1 MPIIRKVLVVDDSAV
16 ERYHLVD
23 LLTKKGYKVIE
34 AVDGEDAVTKAKAN
48 APDLVLMD
56 VIMPGQNGFQITR
69 QFSKDGE
76 LAHIPVVLCTSK
88 DAETDRVWGM
98 RQGAKAYLIK
108 PIKAEQLFNVLLS
121 LSTEGT
127 A

>member
-16 ERYHLVD
+16 ERFHLVD

-98 RQGAKAYLIK
+98 RQGAKAYLTK

-121 LSTEGT
+121 LSTE
-127 A
+127 APA